1 MITNNHEYFEEIE
14 IEYDF
19 RNYYANGYL
28 DIKTT
33 ACIGSNYEEYDFEIL
48 YETELNDITLTDLW
62 YYDEETGDAV
72 EILNQYKYKEIEEIV
87 EEFVRY
93 KFE

>member
-1 MITNNHEYFEEIE
+1 MIISNHEYFEELE
-14 IEYDF
+14 IEHDYCT
-19 RNYYANGYL
+19 YYANGYV
-28 DIKTT
+28 DITTT
-33 ACIGSNYEEYDFEIL
+33 ACVGSNYEEYDYEIV

-62 YYDEETGDAV
+62 YYDDETGDAV
-72 EILNQYKYKEIEEIV
+72 EILNQYKYKDIEEIV